1 MSSITPKR
9 YEHSISTLD
18 VAPSASMNCVYAH
31 EGLNADTGIGVE
43 FQRVLEVGKES
54 VFDSYKISLNLEQ
67 AKGLISALIKVIE
80 AVENNEYQSNGS
92 WYYMVV
98 EDEFVL

>member
-1 MSSITPKR
+1 MSSITPKH

-31 EGLNADTGIGVE
+31 EGLNEDINISAE
-43 FQRVLEVGKES
+43 FQRILEVGKKS

-67 AKGLISALIKVIE
+67 AKGLIKALNKVIE
-80 AVENNEYQSNGS
+80 AVENNQYQSNDS

-98 EDEFVL
+98 EDEFIL